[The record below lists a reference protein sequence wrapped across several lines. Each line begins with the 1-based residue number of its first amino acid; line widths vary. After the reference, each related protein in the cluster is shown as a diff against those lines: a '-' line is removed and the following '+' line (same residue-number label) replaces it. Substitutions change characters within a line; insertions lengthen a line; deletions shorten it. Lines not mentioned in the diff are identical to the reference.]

1 MMETTKRLTCEDCS
15 NTYKS
20 KATLYIHRRQY
31 CLMRNTRAAQRRQN
45 SLHNSPLNKKSAS
58 PNSSSRSSPSSAKPS
73 IVKTP
78 YKQQEPDRDPLAIDT
93 PEQDKMRLKGEPQE
107 IGEKRGTDEFE
118 FTEDDV
124 AYWKEFVLG
133 TQCWLLHNK
142 MNPRNCIAACLFNR
156 LQGGIVC
163 FVRANCCGGDM
174 IFPYCY
180 CWVIIGNI
188 CARLE

>member
-1 MMETTKRLTCEDCS
+1 MYKCRSRAISLSKLFEVSPSFFKCGILNLTITRYRYRLMMETTKRLTCEDCS

-58 PNSSSRSSPSSAKPS
+58 PNSSSPASRSSPSSAKPS

-78 YKQQEPDRDPLAIDT
+78 FKQQELETDPLAIDT
-93 PEQDKMRLKGEPQE
+93 PEQDKQRLKGEPQE
-107 IGEKRGTDEFE
+107 IGEKRSTDEFE
-118 FTEDDV
+118 FTEDDI

-133 TQCWLLHNK
+133 TQC
-142 MNPRNCIAACLFNR
+142 
-156 LQGGIVC
+156 
-163 FVRANCCGGDM
+163 
-174 IFPYCY
+174 
-180 CWVIIGNI
+180 
-188 CARLE
+188 